1 MATKAQKIEASL
13 RKQLE
18 RKGANEYHLEKLVE
32 DYCKLYDIKV
42 KLQKDIDDEGVTL
55 TEINTKG
62 FEVHKTNP
70 AIAEVTRVTT
80 TMLKILDTLGINA
93 DDNIAD
99 VGGADDTGL

>member
-1 MATKAQKIEASL
+1 MKVL
-13 RKQLE
+13 RL
-18 RKGANEYHLEKLVE
+18 
-32 DYCKLYDIKV
+32 
-42 KLQKDIDDEGVTL
+42 
-55 TEINTKG
+55 NTKG